1 MSNDDP
7 SMTFSAPIV
16 KAARELTD
24 RFPFKPFSDEQVVDT
39 CEVIQSALHEN
50 YRSMRAELDD
60 MQDGIAAMTNEVAS
74 VLMLMDELATVWGDE
89 GVFRR
94 CRDRLRALVP
104 KCPSCGGHGICS
116 GEATGLVCGACNGTG
131 IESDEVID

>member
-1 MSNDDP
+1 MSRYDSDIPDDP
-7 SMTFSAPIV
+7 HYLCNEHIG
-16 KAARELTD
+16 ELMD
-24 RFPFKPFSDEQVVDT
+24 RNT
-39 CEVIQSALHEN
+39 AI
-50 YRSMRAELDD
+50 R
-60 MQDGIAAMTNEVAS
+60 NEVAS

>member
-1 MSNDDP
+1 MSRYDSDMPDDP
-7 SMTFSAPIV
+7 HYQCHDWI
-16 KAARELTD
+16 RE
-24 RFPFKPFSDEQVVDT
+24 RDE
-39 CEVIQSALHEN
+39 
-50 YRSMRAELDD
+50 R
-60 MQDGIAAMTNEVAS
+60 IAAIRNEVAS

-104 KCPSCGGHGICS
+104 KCDSCGGHGTCS

-131 IESDEVID
+131 IESDEEID